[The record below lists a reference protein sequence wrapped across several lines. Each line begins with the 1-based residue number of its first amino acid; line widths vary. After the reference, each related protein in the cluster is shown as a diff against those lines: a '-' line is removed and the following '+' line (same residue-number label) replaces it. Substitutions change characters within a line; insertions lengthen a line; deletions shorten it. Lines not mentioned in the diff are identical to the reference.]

1 MLISKELFNG
11 LLVRTA
17 ENPYLH
23 VKQDLLNRENDT
35 SQCMLNALQPVS
47 FVDIYRHSNT
57 SETVVILRGAV
68 TEIFYDN
75 KGVKCARYELPQM
88 TDNIALQ
95 IPEGQWHTL
104 IPHEPSVIMEAKDGR
119 YEPLLGTDIWT
130 RE

>member
-1 MLISKELFNG
+1 MISKELFNG
-11 LLVRTA
+11 LLVRAA

-23 VKQDLLNRENDT
+23 MTLDLFNRENDT
-35 SQCMLNALQPVS
+35 SKYMLNALLPVS

-75 KGVKCARYELPQM
+75 KGVECARYEFPQM

-104 IPHEPSVIMEAKDGR
+104 IPHEPSVIMEAKDGW